1 MPEPNE
7 QDIDHVQQKLN
18 KIFETRYDT
27 DRVNIYYQIPI
38 FTSSNFFFRFLGN
51 RG

>member
-7 QDIDHVQQKLN
+7 PNIDHVQQKLN

-27 DRVNIYYQIPI
+27 DRVRNFIPI
-38 FTSSNFFFRFLGN
+38 SIHVIKKFNF
-51 RG
+51 